1 MAPRKKKKGKANKP
15 TIEIVTKRIV
25 EHGFKTTEG
34 QDRFKSK
41 SVTLYERRDQTPV
54 ITLFRAMWRRTPFS
68 TSPFR
73 VFSSIPTMDKIQ
85 SKGV

>member
-34 QDRFKSK
+34 QNRFKSK
-41 SVTLYERRDQTPV
+41 SVTLYERRD
-54 ITLFRAMWRRTPFS
+54 
-68 TSPFR
+68 
-73 VFSSIPTMDKIQ
+73 
-85 SKGV
+85 